1 MSLLRAI
8 ARDFWRKSYVKCHF
22 CVSPRRW
29 KLAPRIMPLSYPGYS
44 VTHDDLKYSSVF
56 AINDFFIKYYVR
68 KAGGIFPGFFIFNAA
83 FLQCFL
89 GCAPRNQ
96 GSWSKSAIWRF
107 PKLIHARKQRISRIS
122 GYFSRREWKCTVVN
136 VLIVNWEIIVSAS
149 PQPCPSTSRSNFQR
163 ETAALLQAR
172 SANSFVACVAAD
184 AK

>member
-44 VTHDDLKYSSVF
+44 VNHDNLKYIFVF
-56 AINDFFIKYYVR
+56 AINDFFYKILR
-68 KAGGIFPGFFIFNAA
+68 KKGWFFQNFY
-83 FLQCFL
+83 FRHCLFTTFRRS
-89 GCAPRNQ
+89 CAKKPR
-96 GSWSKSAIWRF
+96 
-107 PKLIHARKQRISRIS
+107 KLIEICDLNIPQIDTRSKATSLARVS

-136 VLIVNWEIIVSAS
+136 VLTADWEIIVSAS

-172 SANSFVACVAAD
+172 PANSFLACVTAD